1 MQAFFEIIDCENF
14 LECLVFKD
22 LGNTNILNYVRFSI
36 VCCIYCRFGIVRNYY
51 NIWLSGLK
59 FIFLLLNIK
68 AAIRQYQFNLGLF

>member
-22 LGNTNILNYVRFSI
+22 YGNILNYVRFSI
-36 VCCIYCRFGIVRNYY
+36 VFTVDLEFVRNYY

-68 AAIRQYQFNLGLF
+68 AVIQQYRFNLGLF